1 MNLEIQTNETDAVVE
16 NHLGYNMENLEEQIK
31 DIMAKSFL
39 IDRAKLEDHAE
50 LEKDLGVDSLSIF
63 EMVINIE
70 DTYKID
76 VKDRELLKFTK
87 VGDAVSVL
95 ADLIRKETA
104 QDLPS

>member
-1 MNLEIQTNETDAVVE
+1 LNLEIQTNETDAVVE

>member
-1 MNLEIQTNETDAVVE
+1 VAAE
-16 NHLGYNMENLEEQIK
+16 NHLGYNMENLEDQIK

-39 IDRAKLEDHAE
+39 MDRARLEDHVE

-70 DTYKID
+70 DTYKIE
-76 VKDRELLKFTK
+76 VKDRELIKFTK
-87 VGDAVSVL
+87 VGDAVAVL

>member
-1 MNLEIQTNETDAVVE
+1 MNLEIQTNEIVADVE

-39 IDRAKLEDHAE
+39 MDRARLEDHVE

-70 DTYKID
+70 DTYKIE

-87 VGDAVSVL
+87 VGDAVTVL
-95 ADLIRKETA
+95 AELIRKEAA

>member
-1 MNLEIQTNETDAVVE
+1 MNLETQTKEIVVAAE
-16 NHLGYNMENLEEQIK
+16 NHLGYNMENLEDQIK

-39 IDRAKLEDHAE
+39 MDRARLEDHVE

-70 DTYKID
+70 DTYKIE
-76 VKDRELLKFTK
+76 VKDRELIKFTK
-87 VGDAVSVL
+87 VGDAVAVL

>member
-1 MNLEIQTNETDAVVE
+1 MNLETQTNEIVAVAE

-39 IDRAKLEDHAE
+39 IDRSRLEDHVE

-70 DTYKID
+70 DTYKIE
-76 VKDRELLKFTK
+76 VKDRELIKFTK
-87 VGDAVSVL
+87 VGDAVAVL

>member
-1 MNLEIQTNETDAVVE
+1 
-16 NHLGYNMENLEEQIK
+16 MENLEEQIK

-39 IDRAKLEDHAE
+39 IDRAKIQDDLDLEN
-50 LEKDLGVDSLSIF
+50 DLGIDSLSIF

-70 DTYKID
+70 DTYKIE
-76 VKDRELLKFTK
+76 VKDRELIKFTK
-87 VGDAVSVL
+87 VGDAVRIL

>member
-1 MNLEIQTNETDAVVE
+1 MNLETQTKEIVAVVE
-16 NHLGYNMENLEEQIK
+16 NHLGYKMENLEEQIK

-39 IDRAKLEDHAE
+39 MDRARLEDHVE

-70 DTYKID
+70 DTYKIE

-87 VGDAVSVL
+87 VGDAVTVL
-95 ADLIRKETA
+95 AELIRKETV

>member
-1 MNLEIQTNETDAVVE
+1 MDAE

-39 IDRAKLEDHAE
+39 MDRARLEDHVE

-70 DTYKID
+70 DTYKIE

-87 VGDAVSVL
+87 VGDAVTVL
-95 ADLIRKETA
+95 AELIRKETA

>member
-1 MNLEIQTNETDAVVE
+1 MNLEILTNETVVVVE
-16 NHLGYNMENLEEQIK
+16 NHLGFNMENLEEQIK

-39 IDRAKLEDHAE
+39 MDRARLEDHVE

-70 DTYKID
+70 DTYKIE

-87 VGDAVSVL
+87 VGDAVAVL
-95 ADLIRKETA
+95 AELIRKETA
-104 QDLPS
+104 

>member
-1 MNLEIQTNETDAVVE
+1 MNLEIQTNEIVADVE

-39 IDRAKLEDHAE
+39 MDRARLEDHVE

-70 DTYKID
+70 DTYKIE

-87 VGDAVSVL
+87 VGDAVNVL
-95 ADLIRKETA
+95 AELIRKEAA

>member
-31 DIMAKSFL
+31 DIMARSFL
-39 IDRAKLEDHAE
+39 MDRAKLEDHVE

-70 DTYKID
+70 DTYKIE

-95 ADLIRKETA
+95 AELIRKETA
-104 QDLPS
+104 

>member
-1 MNLEIQTNETDAVVE
+1 LNLEIQTNETDAVVE

-31 DIMAKSFL
+31 DIMARSFL
-39 IDRAKLEDHAE
+39 MDRAKLEDHVE

-70 DTYKID
+70 DTYKIE

-95 ADLIRKETA
+95 AELIRKETA
-104 QDLPS
+104 

>member
-1 MNLEIQTNETDAVVE
+1 MNLEILTSETVVVVE

-70 DTYKID
+70 DTYKIE

-87 VGDAVSVL
+87 VGDAVTVL

-104 QDLPS
+104 

>member
-1 MNLEIQTNETDAVVE
+1 LNLEILTNETVVVVE
-16 NHLGYNMENLEEQIK
+16 NHLGFNMENLEEQIK

-39 IDRAKLEDHAE
+39 MDRARLEDHVE

-70 DTYKID
+70 DTYKIE

-87 VGDAVSVL
+87 VGDAVAVL
-95 ADLIRKETA
+95 AELIRKETA
-104 QDLPS
+104 